1 MILDRLRPKT
11 SAAALATRRLY
22 DGAVA
27 QARARPLYASMGLAD
42 TPEGRFEALTLHVLL
57 LLDRLK
63 REGREGALA
72 GQRLFDA
79 YVGDLDGALRE
90 MGVGDLA
97 VGGKMKKL
105 GAAFYGRAT
114 ALEAAFG
121 RLPDRALLG
130 EAIGR
135 TMLEERIGADAAP
148 LASYVCECRA
158 HLSGQSAGD
167 LLAGVASWPAP

>member
-1 MILDRLRPKT
+1 MILERLLPTT
-11 SAAALATRRLY
+11 SAGTLAARRLHA
-22 DGAVA
+22 GAVA
-27 QARARPLYASMGLAD
+27 QARARPLYASMGIAD

-57 LLDRLK
+57 LLDRL
-63 REGREGALA
+63 RGEGREGALA

-79 YVGDLDGALRE
+79 YIGDLDGALRE

-105 GAAFYGRAT
+105 GRAFYGRAA
-114 ALEAAFG
+114 ALAAAFD
-121 RLPDRALLG
+121 RLPDETPLR

-135 TMLEERIGADAAP
+135 TLLEERPGADPAP
-148 LASYVCECRA
+148 LASYVCGCRE
-158 HLSGQSAGD
+158 HLRGQPARD